1 MTRMHGW
8 FTRFLPFLV
17 FFKYGF
23 KYIVVAIIGYGGV
36 FARRWRHKGKQ
47 NKAAGWPSVE
57 GVIVSSKSEHIPK
70 THLYLATLTYSYFVE
85 EYRAGKYAR
94 EFSNESDADEFAR
107 SMKDRRLQIRY
118 QQSKPDISVIDQSAL
133 EQLSPFLTRR

>member
-1 MTRMHGW
+1 MTRMRGW
-8 FTRFLPFLV
+8 WVPYLV

-57 GVIVSSKSEHIPK
+57 GVIVSSKAEHIPK

-85 EYRAGKYAR
+85 EYRAGKYTR

-133 EQLSPFLTRR
+133 EQLSPLMLRR